1 MFAKRVEEL
10 PATKVEDERQSRLQD
25 AVCKQPRV
33 VLHRADVS
41 ENLHPEQQAESPH
54 IKEEVA
60 DEEVYHIKEE
70 EEDYAHIK
78 EEEEDEEVNHIKEEE
93 GGSLHI
99 KEEEQEE
106 IIKVPLTGVPLK
118 SEDEGQSED
127 NRGAAPPCS
136 SSSQHMTREGDED
149 HCGGSQADG
158 LLAPLSDSDDMT
170 SHSPHT
176 DEEESEGSGSQAGT
190 KTLCSLASCR
200 GRGRQAKDW
209 TVRRR
214 SDWLH
219 GRGKLEDED
228 AAS

>member
-1 MFAKRVEEL
+1 MFAKHVEEL
-10 PATKVEDERQSRLQD
+10 PATKVEDERQSRLRD

-70 EEDYAHIK
+70 EEGEEVHHIK
-78 EEEEDEEVNHIKEEE
+78 EEER
-93 GGSLHI
+93 GFLHI
-99 KEEEQEE
+99 KEEEHEE

-118 SEDEGQSED
+118 SEDEGQSDEC
-127 NRGAAPPCS
+127 RGAAPPCS

-170 SHSPHT
+170 SHFPHT
-176 DEEESEGSGSQAGT
+176 DEEESEAP
-190 KTLCSLASCR
+190 
-200 GRGRQAKDW
+200 
-209 TVRRR
+209 
-214 SDWLH
+214 
-219 GRGKLEDED
+219 
-228 AAS
+228 